1 MSNYVLTLKLN
12 TSNFHEDIINKRLE
26 IARNIYNANVR
37 EILKRD
43 RKMRHDPMY
52 RSIKNIEKKTERNK
66 IYREL
71 NNKYEI
77 SKYAL
82 MRFTTKMNQHFA
94 ENIPADVGHNQA
106 IRVFLA
112 YEKVKFSDGKR
123 MKFKKFG
130 QVNSLEGKS
139 NSGIAYKN
147 GVVTFNTR
155 KSKVKCS
162 IPVKFYKNDQ
172 YQQKAMHDEIR
183 YCRIVRQTIKGK
195 YQYFVQLIMKGH
207 IPNPYIE
214 SFKDNNRKVGID
226 IGTSTVAVV
235 SEDEVM
241 LKVLSQ
247 NIINKDRELRRL
259 NRQLDR
265 QRRANNPTKYNSD
278 GTFIKN
284 NEKWINSKRYL
295 KTKAKRQEIY
305 RQIKEQRR
313 ISHQTTANQI
323 LKMGSDIRVETMNFK
338 GLQAKAKATTIN
350 EKTGKINKK
359 KRFGKSLQLNA
370 PALLVSEIDKKL
382 GYIEQSINKLDTYS
396 LKASQYNHVEDNFI
410 KKKLNERWNIINNE
424 KVQRDLYSAFLI
436 MNSTSESLVD
446 RDLCI
451 ERYPKFKLLHDEY
464 LAHLKDTNIRHYCF
478 N

>member
-106 IRVFLA
+106 IRVFQA

-139 NSGIAYKN
+139 NTGIAYKN

-183 YCRIVRQTIKGK
+183 YCRIVRKIIKGK

-207 IPNPYIE
+207 APNPHIDT
-214 SFKDNNRKVGID
+214 FKDNNQNVGID

-235 SEDEVM
+235 SEDKVM

-265 QRRANNPTKYNSD
+265 QRRANNPNKYNPD

-284 NEKWINSKRYL
+284 NEKWVNSKRYL

-323 LKMGSDIRVETMNFK
+323 LKMGSNIRVETMSFK
-338 GLQAKAKATTIN
+338 GLQTKAKKTTIN
-350 EKTGKINKK
+350 EKTGKINRK
-359 KRFGKSLQLNA
+359 KRFGKSLLLNA
-370 PALLVSEIDKKL
+370 PALLISEIDKKL
-382 GYIEQSINKLDTYS
+382 GYIDQRINKLDTYS
-396 LKASQYNHVEDNFI
+396 LKASQYNHFEDKYI
-410 KKKLNERWNIINNE
+410 KKALNERWNVIDNE
-424 KVQRDLYSAFLI
+424 RVQRDLYSAFLI
-436 MNSTSESLVD
+436 MNSTTESIIN
-446 RDLCI
+446 RTLCI
-451 ERYPKFKLLHDEY
+451 EIYPKFKLLHDEY
-464 LAHLKDTNIRHYCF
+464 LSELKDKNIRHYCF